1 MTFTPGGPDA
11 PHPPHSESEAN
22 QARGC
27 SQLFDPDVELA
38 GIILNKVGSP
48 AHAEWLEGSLK
59 TAGCNVP
66 VLGSIPQD
74 LDVQVPEESIGTR
87 TPGRPDAEYAN
98 QIAEVCARAHGKL
111 GCMRR
116 RA

>member
-1 MTFTPGGPDA
+1 M
-11 PHPPHSESEAN
+11 
-22 QARGC
+22 C
-27 SQLFDPDVELA
+27 SQLFDPEVKLA

-48 AHAEWLEGSLK
+48 AHAEWLVGSLK

-74 LDVQVPEESIGTR
+74 LDVQVPEDSIGTR

-98 QIAEVCARAHGKL
+98 QIAEVCARARGQL
-111 GCMRR
+111 GVCCVRR
-116 RA
+116 RAWGVTG